1 MVRSDERRISG
12 FPHSI
17 IWEGRSVANI
27 GYIFGSGARSVV
39 RSIVKRVE
47 VAIIKGKYAEKVISI
62 RSVSRYGRKYLVD
75 GERRSFRSILA
86 ISNQKE
92 SDNSGL

>member
-1 MVRSDERRISG
+1 MMVRSDERRISG

-62 RSVSRYGRKYLVD
+62 RSVSRYGRKQSVITARVIIRVYSECY
-75 GERRSFRSILA
+75 G
-86 ISNQKE
+86 Q
-92 SDNSGL
+92 GLL